1 MYRRPFLA
9 GALASLA
16 LCAAP
21 TAGAQSYPA
30 KPLRFVVPFAAGG
43 PADVVAREVA
53 TRLGQQL
60 GQTIVVEN
68 MGGGHGV
75 PAMNAVGR
83 AAPDGYTLLMAAS
96 GNVTIQPLTMRSSA
110 EAMKRLVPVGMVSSS
125 PHVLVAT
132 TKIPVTSVQELIDYA
147 RQHPGKVNF
156 GSAGTGGV
164 AHLGMELFKA
174 LSRTQIEHIP
184 YKGTSQV
191 MVDLASGEVQALF
204 SSMPS
209 LKALIDKGS
218 IRALGLTAPSKASD
232 TASLPLISATLP
244 GMEYTTWYGLYAP
257 TGTPRPV
264 IDKLNAELRKTL
276 TDPALVARMRE
287 QSVDLIASTPAEL
300 DARTKQDTEK
310 WGRLI
315 KEENLKID

>member
-1 MYRRPFLA
+1 
-9 GALASLA
+9 
-16 LCAAP
+16 
-21 TAGAQSYPA
+21 
-30 KPLRFVVPFAAGG
+30 
-43 PADVVAREVA
+43 
-53 TRLGQQL
+53 
-60 GQTIVVEN
+60 
-68 MGGGHGV
+68 
-75 PAMNAVGR
+75 
-83 AAPDGYTLLMAAS
+83 
-96 GNVTIQPLTMRSSA
+96 
-110 EAMKRLVPVGMVSSS
+110 
-125 PHVLVAT
+125 
-132 TKIPVTSVQELIDYA
+132 
-147 RQHPGKVNF
+147 
-156 GSAGTGGV
+156 
-164 AHLGMELFKA
+164 MELFKA

-257 TGTPRPV
+257 TGTPQPV